1 MLTNKERV
9 CLIRKRTAEIKCAR
23 AKKIQSICDAACVV
37 CAVLLICG
45 IGNFMPNIIPT
56 ATVEINHSSGVAS
69 LLSNNSAVGYILMGI
84 MSFLLGVCI
93 TILLYRLHNRTQAV
107 KDKEDSDEF

>member
-23 AKKIQSICDAACVV
+23 AKRIQGICDTACFL

-45 IGNFMPNIIPT
+45 IGNFMPNIIPMI
-56 ATVEINHSSGVAS
+56 TVEINNASGVAS
-69 LLSNNSAVGYILMGI
+69 LLSSNSAVGYILMGI

-93 TILLYRLHNRTQAV
+93 TILLYRFHSRTQSV
-107 KDKEDSDEF
+107 KDNDESDEF